1 MIILDYKDRRPIYE
15 QVVSKLEDLIL
26 QGVLA
31 QDEQLPS
38 VRQLAM
44 DLSINPNTIQRAY
57 AELERRGCTYSVKGK
72 GSFVAGNQQL
82 IRERQEDLF
91 SQLAQLIVTARLL
104 GVSQEEFLQRAA
116 QYYTQ
121 EGGKTP

>member
-26 QGVLA
+26 QGVLTP
-31 QDEQLPS
+31 DEQLPS

-72 GSFVAGNQQL
+72 GSFVSGSNQLVAQ
-82 IRERQEDLF
+82 RQEELF
-91 SQLAQLIVTARLL
+91 SQLRELIGTARIL
-104 GVSQEEFLQRAA
+104 GVSQEAFLQRAA
-116 QYYTQ
+116 QYYEQ
-121 EGGKTP
+121 EGETP

>member
-44 DLSINPNTIQRAY
+44 ELSINPNTIQRAY

-72 GSFVAGNQQL
+72 GSFVSGGSQL
-82 IRERQEDLF
+82 ITERQEALF
-91 SQLAQLIVTARLL
+91 AQLAELIATARLL
-104 GVSQEEFLQRAA
+104 HISQEEFLQRAA
-116 QYYTQ
+116 QYYAQ

>member
-31 QDEQLPS
+31 PDEQLPS

-72 GSFVAGNQQL
+72 GSFVSGSN
-82 IRERQEDLF
+82 
-91 SQLAQLIVTARLL
+91 QLIVQRQEELFAQLKELIGTARIL
-104 GVSQEEFLQRAA
+104 GVSQEAFLQRAK
-116 QYYTQ
+116 QYYEQ
-121 EGGKTP
+121 EGETP

>member
-72 GSFVAGNQQL
+72 GSFVAGSNHLVQQ
-82 IRERQEDLF
+82 RQEELF
-91 SQLAQLIVTARLL
+91 TQLRALIQSAQVLGISQDT
-104 GVSQEEFLQRAA
+104 FLQRAA
-116 QYYTQ
+116 MYYEQ
-121 EGGKTP
+121 EGETP